1 MTVSIVPQPR
11 SVTESASVLTLGPQT
26 VITAEP
32 DCAETAEILRQ
43 RLHTATGY
51 ELPIMEP
58 LGDTTERQGAIA
70 LEIDPELGAS
80 AYEVLVDETGAVLR
94 GGDAAGVFHASQV
107 LLQLLPPAVFRRVA
121 LPGVRWKAPG
131 VRIADS
137 PRFGWRGMLIDV
149 SRHYFGR
156 NSLFTLIDA
165 LALHRMNVLHL
176 HLTDDQGWRIQIER
190 YPALAEVGSWR
201 PFSIVD
207 NHYIRAA
214 GAQPVRDFA
223 PHDGYL
229 TKDDLRE
236 LVEYARRR
244 HIMILPEIDLPG
256 HSQAAIAAHPE
267 LGTTTESLGVW
278 TDWGVNVN
286 VLNVDESTIEFYQNV
301 LDEVVD
307 VFPGLYVHIGGDEA
321 PREQW
326 RSSPAVQA
334 RMRQLGLVD
343 EDALQSWLIGRFA
356 AHLAARGRRLV
367 GWDEILDGGLAPGAT
382 VMSWRGTDG
391 GIAAA
396 EAGHDVVMTPDPQ
409 TYLYHP
415 QSPDRTTEPL
425 GADPVVG
432 LRTVFEY
439 DPMPPGLS
447 AQAQAHVLGA
457 QCQMWTEFV
466 SSERQLHQMVFP
478 RLCAFSEAVW
488 RNEPTSGSAFEDFE
502 RRLQTHRERLH
513 ALDIDGY
520 APPRSDGWQGNP
532 SQTVDSP

>member
-1 MTVSIVPQPR
+1 MAVSIVPQPR
-11 SVTESASVLTLGPQT
+11 SVTESTNVLTLSPQT
-26 VITAEP
+26 VITAAPGCEES
-32 DCAETAEILRQ
+32 AEMLRQ

-51 ELPIMEP
+51 EFPVVGP
-58 LGDTTERQGAIA
+58 LGNTPKQQGAIA
-70 LEIDPELGAS
+70 LEIDRDLGAS
-80 AYEVLVDETGAVLR
+80 AYEVLVDDTGVLLR
-94 GGDAAGVFHASQV
+94 GGDAAGVFHATQV
-107 LLQLLPPAVFRRVA
+107 LLQLLPPAVFRRVS
-121 LPGVRWKAPG
+121 LPGIRWEVPG
-131 VRIADS
+131 VRISDS
-137 PRFGWRGMLIDV
+137 PRFAWRGMLIDV

-190 YPALAEVGSWR
+190 YPALAKVGSWR

-207 NHYIRAA
+207 NHYIRPA
-214 GAQPVRDFA
+214 GAQPVRDFS

-267 LGTTTESLGVW
+267 LGTTTERLEVW
-278 TDWGVNVN
+278 TDWGVNAN
-286 VLNVDESTIEFYQNV
+286 VLNVDESTITFYHNV

-321 PREQW
+321 PRDQW

-334 RMRQLGLVD
+334 RMQELGLAD

-367 GWDEILDGGLAPGAT
+367 GWDEILAGGLTPGAT
-382 VMSWRGTDG
+382 VMSWRGPEA

-415 QSPDRTTEPL
+415 QSADRSTEPL
-425 GADPVVG
+425 GADSLVG
-432 LRTVFEY
+432 LRAVFDY

-447 AQAQAHVLGA
+447 PRAQAHVLGA

-488 RNEPTSGSAFEDFE
+488 RSEPPSASSFEDFE
-502 RRLQTHRERLH
+502 HRLKTHRERLH

-520 APPRSDGWQGNP
+520 DAH
-532 SQTVDSP
+532 